1 MSFLYAGLLLTKCAC
16 GSDGSKD
23 ALPYFTAGGS
33 LYNVKDLCGVIGS
46 AVMVYHVLISSWLHT
61 ARQGGYLYLLEP

>member
-23 ALPYFTAGGS
+23 ALPYFIARGS
-33 LYNVKDLCGVIGS
+33 LYKVKDLCGVIES
-46 AVMVYHVLISSWLHT
+46 AVMLYHVLISS
-61 ARQGGYLYLLEP
+61 

>member
-23 ALPYFTAGGS
+23 APPYFIARGS
-33 LYNVKDLCGVIGS
+33 LYKVKDLCGVIES
-46 AVMVYHVLISSWLHT
+46 AVMLYHVLISS
-61 ARQGGYLYLLEP
+61 